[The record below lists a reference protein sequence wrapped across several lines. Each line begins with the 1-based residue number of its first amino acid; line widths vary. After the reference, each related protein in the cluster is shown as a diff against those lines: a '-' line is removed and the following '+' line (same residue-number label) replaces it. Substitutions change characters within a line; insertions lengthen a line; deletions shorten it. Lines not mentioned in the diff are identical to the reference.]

1 MKSWK
6 MNEKKLT
13 LQMDESCKR
22 GWNLFKNFVGF
33 LKLDCASSSTP
44 GTLSWI
50 SNYSTF
56 KYNFSYFTF
65 SQIFNQANSIAKQ
78 NERISILDKCVYLM
92 YYPYS

>member
-1 MKSWK
+1 
-6 MNEKKLT
+6 
-13 LQMDESCKR
+13 MDESCKQ

-33 LKLDCASSSTP
+33 LKLDCASSSTL

-56 KYNFSYFTF
+56 RCNFLYFTF
-65 SQIFNQANSIAKQ
+65 VQVFDQAN
-78 NERISILDKCVYLM
+78 SILDKCLYLM